1 MRLTVLGCSGTF
13 PGPQSGCSSYL
24 VEADGFRLMVDAGNN
39 AIGTLQSFCDLLDV
53 DAVLLSHLHA
63 DHCIDLVAYAY
74 ARRYH
79 PLGMQ
84 PTLPLYGPV
93 GTRQRLVSCFDHPP
107 VDGLRETYDFRT
119 VTPGRL
125 EIGPFTVDLARV
137 AHPIEAYGVRLTA
150 GGRTLTYSGDTGPCE
165 DLVALARG
173 SDAFLCEASW
183 HDDVANPPG
192 VHMSGREAAEHADR
206 AGVDRLLL
214 THLVPWSDPQRT
226 MNEATASFGGD
237 IALVRSGERYD
248 I

>member
-39 AIGTLQSFCDLLDV
+39 AIGALQSCCDLLDL

-63 DHCIDLVAYAY
+63 DHCIDLVAYSY

-79 PLGMQ
+79 PLGM
-84 PTLPLYGPV
+84 PPALPVYGPA
-93 GTRQRLVSCFDHPP
+93 GTRRRLVGAFDHPP
-107 VDGLRETYDFRT
+107 VDGLRETYNFQT
-119 VTPGRL
+119 VAPGRC

-150 GGRTLTYSGDTGPCE
+150 GGRTLTYSGDTGECE
-165 DLVALARG
+165 ELVALARG

-192 VHMSGREAAEHADR
+192 VHMSGREAAEHGDR
-206 AGVDRLLL
+206 AGVGRLLL

-226 MNEATASFGGD
+226 MHEATASFHGE
-237 IALVRSGERYD
+237 IALVGTGERYE

>member
-1 MRLTVLGCSGTF
+1 VRLTVLGCSGTF

-24 VEADGFRLMVDAGNN
+24 VEADGFRLMIDAGNN
-39 AIGTLQSFCDLLDV
+39 AIGALQSCGDLLGV
-53 DAVLLSHLHA
+53 DAVLLSHLHS

-79 PLGMQ
+79 PLGM
-84 PTLPLYGPV
+84 PPALPVYGPV
-93 GTRQRLVSCFDHPP
+93 GTRRRLVGAFDHPP

-119 VTPGRL
+119 VTPGRF

-150 GGRTLTYSGDTGPCE
+150 DGRTLTYSGDTGECE
-165 DLVALARG
+165 DLVKLARA

-192 VHMSGREAAEHADR
+192 VHLSGREAAEHAHR
-206 AGVDRLLL
+206 AGIGRLLL

-226 MNEATASFGGD
+226 MNEATPCF
-237 IALVRSGERYD
+237 SGEISLVQSCERYE

>member
-1 MRLTVLGCSGTF
+1 
-13 PGPQSGCSSYL
+13 

-39 AIGTLQSFCDLLDV
+39 AIGTLQSCCDLLDV

-63 DHCIDLVAYAY
+63 DHCIDLVAYSY

-79 PLGMQ
+79 PLGS
-84 PTLPLYGPV
+84 PPALPLYGPV
-93 GTRQRLVSCFDHPP
+93 GTRRRLVGAFEHPP

-119 VTPGRL
+119 LTPGRL

-137 AHPIEAYGVRLTA
+137 AHPIEAYAVRLTA
-150 GGRTLTYSGDTGPCE
+150 DGRTLTYSGDTGPCE
-165 DLVALARG
+165 DLVTLARG

-192 VHMSGREAAEHADR
+192 VHMSGREAAEHGDR
-206 AGVDRLLL
+206 AGVGRLLL

-226 MNEATASFGGD
+226 MHEATGSYSGE
-237 IALVRSGERYD
+237 IALVRTGERYE

>member
-1 MRLTVLGCSGTF
+1 ML
-13 PGPQSGCSSYL
+13 
-24 VEADGFRLMVDAGNN
+24 DAGNN
-39 AIGTLQSFCDLLDV
+39 AIGALQACGGLLDL

-79 PLGMQ
+79 PLGM
-84 PTLPLYGPV
+84 PPPLPVYGPV
-93 GTRQRLVSCFDHPP
+93 GTRERLVAAFDHPP

-125 EIGPFTVDLARV
+125 EIGPFTVELARV

-150 GGRTLTYSGDTGPCE
+150 GGRTLTYSGDTGPCQ
-165 DLVALARG
+165 DLVTLARG

-192 VHMSGREAAEHADR
+192 VHMSGREAGEHADL
-206 AGVDRLLL
+206 AGVGRLLL
-214 THLVPWSDPQRT
+214 THLVPWSDPKRT
-226 MNEATASFGGD
+226 MSEATEGFAGD
-237 IALVRSGERYD
+237 TVLVRGLENYD

>member
-1 MRLTVLGCSGTF
+1 
-13 PGPQSGCSSYL
+13 
-24 VEADGFRLMVDAGNN
+24 MVDAGNN
-39 AIGTLQSFCDLLDV
+39 AIGTLQSCCDLLDV

-79 PLGMQ
+79 PLGM
-84 PTLPLYGPV
+84 PPALPVYGPV
-93 GTRQRLVSCFDHPP
+93 GTRERLVGCFEHPP

-119 VTPGRL
+119 MAPGSF

-150 GGRTLTYSGDTGPCE
+150 DGRSLTYSGDTGPCE
-165 DLVALARG
+165 DLITLARG
-173 SDAFLCEASW
+173 TDAFLCEASW

-192 VHMSGREAAEHADR
+192 VHLSGREAAEHGDR
-206 AGVDRLLL
+206 AGVGRLLL
-214 THLVPWSDPQRT
+214 THLVPWSDPHRT
-226 MNEATASFGGD
+226 MNEATGSYAGEIS
-237 IALVRSGERYD
+237 LVRTGERYE